1 MDLSSSKLIFLLG
14 QQGVGKT
21 NTIKHLI
28 TKNIDKFNFGIV
40 FTGTKFDRT
49 DYSYIPQ
56 EYIIQGYDENI
67 LRNYLHGIE
76 QYIEKYGSAPLNFI
90 ILDDLLMLLSR
101 QDKFFINFLGNMRHY
116 NAVVLYSVQGITNR
130 YCGT

>member
-1 MDLSSSKLIFLLG
+1 MDFSSSKLVFLLG

-21 NTIKHLI
+21 NTIKYLI
-28 TKNIDKFNFGIV
+28 TKNMNKFNFGIC

-67 LRNYLHGIE
+67 LRNYLQGIE

-101 QDKFFINFLGNMRHY
+101 QDKFF
-116 NAVVLYSVQGITNR
+116 
-130 YCGT
+130 